1 MQQYTELVSS
11 EKCQLSYLGGLDRT
25 VIGVAVTRIAVTRIA
40 VSLTGI
46 AWTGM
51 IAVTGIA
58 VTGIAVTG
66 IPAVTG
72 PHIRRYWLNNR
83 DLGTEN
89 VWRVAPREVTPPPP
103 GDMVMQ

>member
-1 MQQYTELVSS
+1 MLSQKKGHAMVMQWSCNDT
-11 EKCQLSYLGGLDRT
+11 
-25 VIGVAVTRIAVTRIA
+25 IGIAVF
-40 VSLTGI
+40 
-46 AWTGM
+46 
-51 IAVTGIA
+51 GIA

-66 IPAVTG
+66 SAVTRIAVTGMPAVTG

-89 VWRVAPREVTPPPP
+89 VWRVAPLEVTLPPP

>member
-1 MQQYTELVSS
+1 M
-11 EKCQLSYLGGLDRT
+11 
-25 VIGVAVTRIAVTRIA
+25 IG
-40 VSLTGI
+40 
-46 AWTGM
+46 

-58 VTGIAVTG
+58 VTGIAGTGTAVTG
-66 IPAVTG
+66 IALTGIAATGITVTGMPVVTG

-89 VWRVAPREVTPPPP
+89 VWRVAPLEVTLPPP